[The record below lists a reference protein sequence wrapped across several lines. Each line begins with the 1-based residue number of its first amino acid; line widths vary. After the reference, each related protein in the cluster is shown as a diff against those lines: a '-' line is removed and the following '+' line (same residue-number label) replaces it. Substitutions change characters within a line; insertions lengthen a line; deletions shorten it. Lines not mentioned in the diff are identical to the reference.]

1 MNTKNNSRETLNPE
15 SPRLT
20 FDELQDLQDAIS
32 DIMQARDFLA
42 SKGIDVGSL
51 TTNNIYYAHHQLPDE
66 EDCIGYPH

>member
-1 MNTKNNSRETLNPE
+1 MNTQNKSLETINPE

-20 FDELQDLQDAIS
+20 FDELQDLRDAIS

-51 TTNNIYYAHHQLPDE
+51 TTNNIYYALHDLPDE
-66 EDCIGYPH
+66 EDCIDYPY